1 MVRAAGEG
9 LPAFLFFMATHGK
22 GHFISGSLTWSHR
35 EFIWMGRHG
44 LKNRPAPSKHVYL
57 RTTNLVQ
64 LCHFPDEAT
73 ETQGPRN
80 QPLSET
86 KCIKNRRLSPEYGN
100 QPHTSLAVST
110 TLTFDPNSNDCLSYL
125 FNASGIWGLGP
136 SSILKFIIERQT
148 HTHTIHTHGHNYKRK
163 KKSS

>member
-1 MVRAAGEG
+1 ME
-9 LPAFLFFMATHGK
+9 P
-22 GHFISGSLTWSHR
+22 SGIYLNGTSWTW
-35 EFIWMGRHG
+35 

-148 HTHTIHTHGHNYKRK
+148 HTHTIHTHTHMNQDGKKDTNMELRK
-163 KKSS
+163 WCMVCLIRLVLWSRLF